1 MNYVKVRN
9 VTRDVDLGQRVRVA
23 SSFVDRAV
31 GLLRTPVLN
40 PGDGL
45 WISPCA
51 SIHTFFMRY
60 PIDVLFLDS
69 EGIVL
74 RKQTLEPW
82 RFSGWHYKSRGV
94 MELRAGVLHQTGTQP
109 GDRIEMKDVQ

>member
-1 MNYVKVRN
+1 MRSVKVRN
-9 VTRDVDLGQRVRVA
+9 VTRDVDLGQSVRVA
-23 SSFVDRAV
+23 ASFVERGV
-31 GLLRTPVLN
+31 GLLFTPVLK
-40 PGDGL
+40 PGEGL

-94 MELRAGVLHQTGTQP
+94 MELRAGVLHETGTQP